1 VPGDKSIAH
10 RALLLGAAARGVTH
24 IGNFEVG
31 ADNRSTMGFIRALG
45 VSVRETPGEVHVGG
59 CGWDGFRAPEQM
71 LDCGNSGTTMRLGIG
86 LLAGQRFQA
95 RLTGDAS
102 LCRRPMARV
111 IEPMRAMGA
120 RVESEPGGCPPLVV
134 RGGSLHG
141 ISYRLPV
148 ASAQVKSAVLI
159 AGLQAQ
165 GETVVIE
172 PEPTRDHTERLMASF
187 GAPVRVDRDQQ
198 GAAGA
203 GRRILVS
210 GGGSLRA
217 ASVTLPGDFSSAAFF
232 LVAAVLVGGSDL
244 VVSDVGLN
252 PTRTALLDVLKAMG
266 ASFEIQQMTEQPSC
280 CEPVGTVRV
289 RSSVLRGVTVAPE
302 LIPRLIDEVPLL
314 CVAAACAEGVTRIT
328 GARELRV
335 KESDRIA
342 VMACELRDRGVS
354 VEELPDG
361 LVIEGKGPVT
371 ARRPFPLHGGTAK
384 SHGDHRVA
392 MAMAVAG
399 LASNGGLCIDDAE
412 VAEVSFPG
420 FYARLGGL
428 IG

>member
-1 VPGDKSIAH
+1 M
-10 RALLLGAAARGVTH
+10 
-24 IGNFEVG
+24 E
-31 ADNRSTMGFIRALG
+31 FIRALG
-45 VSVRETPGEVHVGG
+45 VSVQETPGEVHVGG
-59 CGWDGFRAPEQM
+59 CGWDGFRAPEQT

-86 LLAGQRFQA
+86 LLAGQRFEA

-111 IEPMRAMGA
+111 IEPMRAMGV

-134 RGGSLHG
+134 RGGSLQG

-172 PEPTRDHTERLMASF
+172 PEPTRDHTERLLASF

-198 GAAGA
+198 DAAGA
-203 GRRILVS
+203 GRRIVVS
-210 GGGSLRA
+210 GGSWLRA
-217 ASVTLPGDFSSAAFF
+217 TSVTLPGDFSSAAFF
-232 LVAAVLVGGSDL
+232 LVAALLVNGSDL
-244 VVSDVGLN
+244 VVSQVGLN
-252 PTRTALLDVLKAMG
+252 PTRTALLDVLRAMG
-266 ASFEIQQMTEQPSC
+266 ASFEIRMVEQPSC
-280 CEPVGTVRV
+280 CEPVGTIRV
-289 RSSVLRGVTVAPE
+289 RSSALRGVTVAPE

-342 VMACELRDRGVS
+342 VMARELRDRGVS

-371 ARRPFPLHGGTAK
+371 ARRPFPLHGGTAA
-384 SHGDHRVA
+384 SHGDHRIA
-392 MAMAVAG
+392 MGMAVAG
-399 LASNGGLCIDDAE
+399 LASNGGLCIDGAE

>member
-1 VPGDKSIAH
+1 VPSDKSIAH

-31 ADNRSTMGFIRALG
+31 ADNRSTMEFIRALG
-45 VSVRETPGEVHVGG
+45 VSVQETPGEVHVGG
-59 CGWDGFRAPEQM
+59 RGWEGFRAPEQM

-86 LLAGQRFQA
+86 LLAGQRFEA

-120 RVESEPGGCPPLVV
+120 QVESEAGGYPPLVV
-134 RGGSLHG
+134 RGGSLQG

-159 AGLQAQ
+159 AGLQAR

-172 PEPTRDHTERLMASF
+172 PEPTRDHTERLLASF

-198 GAAGA
+198 GGA
-203 GRRILVS
+203 GRRIVVS
-210 GGGSLRA
+210 GGSWLRA
-217 ASVTLPGDFSSAAFF
+217 TSVTLPGDFSSAAFF
-232 LVAAVLVGGSDL
+232 LVAALLVGGSDL

-252 PTRTALLDVLKAMG
+252 PTRTAFLDLLRAMG
-266 ASFEIQQMTEQPSC
+266 ASFEIRMLEQPSC

-289 RSSVLRGVTVAPE
+289 RSSALRGVTVAPE

-342 VMACELRDRGVS
+342 VMARELRDRGVS

-371 ARRPFPLHGGTAK
+371 ERRPFPLHGGTAV
-384 SHGDHRVA
+384 SHGDHRIA

-412 VAEVSFPG
+412 AAEVSFPG

>member
-1 VPGDKSIAH
+1 VPSDKSIAH

-31 ADNRSTMGFIRALG
+31 ADNRSTMEFIRALG
-45 VSVRETPGEVHVGG
+45 ASVQETPGEVHVGG
-59 CGWDGFRAPEQM
+59 CGWDGFCAPERM

-86 LLAGQRFQA
+86 LLAGQRFEA

-120 RVESEPGGCPPLVV
+120 RVESEPGGYPPLVV
-134 RGGSLHG
+134 SGGSLQG
-141 ISYRLPV
+141 ILYRLPV
-148 ASAQVKSAVLI
+148 ASAQVKSAILI
-159 AGLQAQ
+159 AGLQAR

-172 PEPTRDHTERLMASF
+172 REPTRDHTERLLASF

-198 GAAGA
+198 PGA
-203 GRRILVS
+203 GRRIVVS
-210 GGGSLRA
+210 GGSWLRA
-217 ASVTLPGDFSSAAFF
+217 TSVTLPGDFSSAAFF
-232 LVAAVLVGGSDL
+232 LVAAVLVDGSDL

-252 PTRTALLDVLKAMG
+252 PTRTALLDLLRAMG
-266 ASFEIQQMTEQPSC
+266 ASFEIRMLEQPSC
-280 CEPVGTVRV
+280 CEPVGSVRV
-289 RSSVLRGVTVAPE
+289 RSSALRGVTVAPE

-342 VMACELRDRGVS
+342 VMARELRDRGVS

-361 LVIEGKGPVT
+361 LVIQGKGPVT
-371 ARRPFPLHGGTAK
+371 ARHPFPLHGGTAM
-384 SHGDHRVA
+384 SHGDHRIA